1 MLASGSLLAV
11 AGCLGPADTAPADP
25 FAAERRLRARVAREV
40 AELAARYDA
49 VLARFPGAADELATL
64 AAEHVAHVAALR
76 GPQPSASPGNTT
88 ASASPAPPAVPS
100 TLAEARTELAV
111 AEREAS
117 ERRTRQAVAAPAG
130 TARLLASVAACE
142 AAHAALLEREP

>member
-1 MLASGSLLAV
+1 MLAGGSLLAV
-11 AGCLGPADTAPADP
+11 VGCLGPADISPVDP

-40 AELAARYDA
+40 AELSARYDA

-64 AAEHVAHVAALR
+64 AAEHVAHAAALH
-76 GPQPSASPGNTT
+76 GPQPSPSRGRTT
-88 ASASPAPPAVPS
+88 ASASPAPAAVPA
-100 TLAEARTELAV
+100 TLAEARKELAV

-130 TARLLASVAACE
+130 TARLLASIAACE
-142 AAHAALLEREP
+142 AAHAGLLEREP